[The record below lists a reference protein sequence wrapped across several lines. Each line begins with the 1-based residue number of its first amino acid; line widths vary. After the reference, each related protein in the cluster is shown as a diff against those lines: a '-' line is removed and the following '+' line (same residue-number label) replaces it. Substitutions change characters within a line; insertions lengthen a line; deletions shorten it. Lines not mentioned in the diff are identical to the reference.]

1 MKALC
6 VIVPAFN
13 TNSFTNFKFEEKNTM
28 KEWTIMVYMAGDN
41 NLSEDMIS
49 ALKGMMGFGEDTN
62 INLIALYDGC
72 YPSAPI
78 KIYNFSN
85 AKKVSALGS
94 GSAIITGEDGKP
106 EKPSLKQFEE
116 EFENN
121 EVDSTTP
128 GASERNSA
136 AAREITSRRITQE
149 LFRLDD
155 FVSKSI
161 KKFPAKKYALILSGH
176 SDGIIGK
183 RLLPDDDTDAKLN
196 LISFR
201 KIIKEVLPL
210 DNRGEKQKLDIIGF
224 DGCLMGMM
232 EVGYELKGIAKVLV
246 ASQGNIP
253 TSGWNYQEMLA
264 ELRDCN
270 GAMDATQL
278 AVSLVKS
285 YSDFNED
292 FAIGGRSVN
301 ISACHLEELNKKVSI
316 YTHIQKLAQLFLEIL
331 NLPTESK
338 ENKLSP
344 SADECTFEQNQ
355 VIKEKFIDW
364 MILSHYQS
372 QTFMHNQ
379 AVDIVDFTYN
389 LLTLFRKWQA
399 ENEIL
404 GFINNEYHTEETIAN
419 PTVNKIQTKIDSIFN
434 SFIAINQSID
444 QENKNYLLH
453 SCSIGAEYQ
462 FSQGISLFLPWTEM
476 AFQMLEKRYS
486 ALQFNKKSENWLKFI
501 ERLSA
506 LTVREYKAKPLFNKN
521 IESFAGIKFD
531 QIRHRE
537 VGGRE
542 VGGRGG
548 SESFYF
554 YFSQLR
560 NYRTDVFDK
569 KCADNENFR

>member
-1 MKALC
+1 
-6 VIVPAFN
+6 
-13 TNSFTNFKFEEKNTM
+13 M

-62 INLIALYDGC
+62 INLVALYDGC

-78 KIYNFSN
+78 KTYNFSKV
-85 AKKVSALGS
+85 KKAPVTGLASPVIIGEEYQKSA
-94 GSAIITGEDGKP
+94 
-106 EKPSLKQFEE
+106 KPSLKDFEE
-116 EFENN
+116 EFENT
-121 EVDSTTP
+121 EAEDLTATATTV
-128 GASERNSA
+128 RMTRRTA
-136 AAREITSRRITQE
+136 AARRINDQRNSHE
-149 LFRLDD
+149 LFRLDE

-161 KKFPAKKYALILSGH
+161 KKFPAKKYALILAGH

-183 RLLPDDDTDAKLN
+183 RLLPDDDTESKLN

-201 KIIKEVLPL
+201 KIIEKVLPL
-210 DNRGEKQKLDIIGF
+210 NEQGEKQKLDIIGF

-232 EVGYELKGIAKVLV
+232 EVGYELKDIAKVMV

-253 TSGWNYQEMLA
+253 TSGWDYQEMLA
-264 ELRDCN
+264 DLRACN
-270 GAMDATQL
+270 GIMDETQL
-278 AVSLVKS
+278 AVSLVKR

-292 FAIGGRSVN
+292 FAIGGRSIN
-301 ISACHLEELNKKVSI
+301 ISACHLEELNKEISI

-331 NLPTESK
+331 DLPTEAA
-338 ENKLSP
+338 ENQPPP
-344 SADECTFEQNQ
+344 SAQDCNFEQNQ

-389 LLTLFRKWQA
+389 LLTHFRKWQA

-404 GFINNEYHTEETIAN
+404 GFINNDYRAEETPDN
-419 PTVNKIQTKIDSIFN
+419 PTINKIQAKIDSIFDN
-434 SFIAINQSID
+434 FIAINQSID
-444 QENKNYLLH
+444 QENKKYLLH

-476 AFQMLEKRYS
+476 AFLMLKNRYTE
-486 ALQFNKKSENWLKFI
+486 LKFNKKSKNWLRFI

-506 LTVREYKAKPLFNKN
+506 LTVREYKLRPLFNKN
-521 IESFAGIKFD
+521 IASFVGITYNEM
-531 QIRHRE
+531 RHREVGGREVGGRE

-569 KCADNENFR
+569 KCADNESFR